1 MKTQEK
7 CRGPEGSSPL
17 PRQAQAL
24 RGLGAIQDSFASLA
38 PARDSAVCVQPCAR
52 RDQKGQAAPAVRAAV
67 ILNRVAG
74 TQLQQN
80 IRLWA
85 CGLETLPFSVA
96 AQLLPGHHREREACL
111 VKLHIAVAIVAAFAG
126 AACGGDNDAKTSE
139 TPTVAS
145 SAENEALPTL
155 TPAELLSP
163 LQAALDAAPPGQ
175 TARGSPGG

>member
-85 CGLETLPFSVA
+85 CGLETLPCSVA

-111 VKLHIAVAIVAAFAG
+111 VKLHLAVAIVAALAG
-126 AACGGDNDAKTSE
+126 AACGGDKDANRTSG
-139 TPTVAS
+139 TPPVTN
-145 SAENEALPTL
+145 SAENEGL
-155 TPAELLSP
+155 
-163 LQAALDAAPPGQ
+163 
-175 TARGSPGG
+175 